1 MKFDIVKYKDFDRIY
16 ELSEEQIEAIFT
28 IMNKAVEIDSGLKAQ
43 FIKAKL
49 IKDNNVLFNKIVVS
63 AQKDA

>member
-1 MKFDIVKYKDFDRIY
+1 MKFDIVKYKDFDRIH

-63 AQKDA
+63 AQKYA

>member
-1 MKFDIVKYKDFDRIY
+1 MKFDIVKYKYFDRIH

-43 FIKAKL
+43 FIKAKF

>member
-1 MKFDIVKYKDFDRIY
+1 MRKKT
-16 ELSEEQIEAIFT
+16 QTIFT

-49 IKDNNVLFNKIVVS
+49 TKDNNVLFNKIVVS
-63 AQKDA
+63 VQKDA